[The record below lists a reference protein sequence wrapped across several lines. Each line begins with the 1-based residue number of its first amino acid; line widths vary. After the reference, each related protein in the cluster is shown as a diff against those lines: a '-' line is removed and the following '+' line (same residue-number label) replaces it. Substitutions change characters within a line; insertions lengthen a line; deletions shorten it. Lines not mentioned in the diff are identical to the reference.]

1 MQLDWLDLS
10 ELDGAAEDML
20 EEPSDHGVDVLES
33 DRVGLD
39 SPHVAPLLLLSRLEE
54 REHDLVVKRDG
65 CLNAQLD
72 LPRGRFPKPVEH
84 SRIDGLTTGENRAAD
99 REGADGSYVGVHRGE
114 WAAES
119 STVET
124 TIPTGPD
131 GTLGSR
137 VGNGAE

>member
-84 SRIDGLTTGENRAAD
+84 SRIDGLTTGENRAA
-99 REGADGSYVGVHRGE
+99 GS
-114 WAAES
+114 
-119 STVET
+119 
-124 TIPTGPD
+124 
-131 GTLGSR
+131 
-137 VGNGAE
+137 